1 MVKPGRPPG
10 TVVGAVRVAGYSVGA
25 VPVVLV
31 ASAVPVARVV
41 SAGMVRMRPH
51 RVATGR
57 MPGMVGTA
65 VPAGAVVPV
74 VAVVAVACSR

>member
-1 MVKPGRPPG
+1 
-10 TVVGAVRVAGYSVGA
+10 VVS
-25 VPVVLV
+25 
-31 ASAVPVARVV
+31 VARVV

-57 MPGMVGTA
+57 TPGLVGTA
-65 VPAGAVVPV
+65 VPAGAAVPV